1 VFAISKI
8 STKFFSC
15 EVLTGCSSFKSEVLA
30 NGNPKRKLFDGTAS
44 GSCMGIDNC
53 SREGWRAGGVVV
65 EYKTI
70 CKERFTEFRET

>member
-1 VFAISKI
+1 MN
-8 STKFFSC
+8 TKFFSC

-30 NGNPKRKLFDGTAS
+30 NGSPIKGSMRKLFDCTAS

-70 CKERFTEFRET
+70 CKEGFTEFRET